1 MIRFRMI
8 LQPRT
13 VEELQRAVA
22 AAHAGGE
29 RIASVQLGALNRLVD
44 HVPEDMTATVEAGMT
59 LTEFQ
64 DRLTSRGQWLPVD
77 PPNSDRLSIGQL
89 LSAHASG
96 PRRFGYGTVRDYL
109 IGMKVVLADGR
120 VIKSGGKVVKNVA
133 GYDLCKLFIGSH
145 GTLGVIVEATFKL
158 RPVPEAEQFV
168 QIEFDSLE
176 KADAFVQAILESDL
190 VPVALDLHNLPANMQ
205 TDPSPRPSPLGG
217 ERVSRGQVRGGSGG
231 SMRKDSPRILPAP
244 DTSRSDASRA
254 RALTVVLGF
263 AGMREDVEYQ
273 LGKAAELGARTP
285 SNLDHET
292 RFWDSRS
299 SAPARRLSVLPSEL
313 AKAIRTLG
321 EVSFV
326 ARAGNGLVWYR
337 GGPEEPK
344 TEAPER
350 LLRRVKDTFDPKHIF
365 PDLPL

>member
-1 MIRFRMI
+1 MWRAETATSDLTGASALAMIRFRMI

-22 AAHAGGE
+22 AAYAGGE

-190 VPVALDLHNLPANMQ
+190 VPVALDLHNLPTNMQ
-205 TDPSPRPSPLGG
+205 TDPSPRPSPLGE
-217 ERVSRGQVRGGSGG
+217 ERVSRG
-231 SMRKDSPRILPAP
+231 
-244 DTSRSDASRA
+244 RSDASRA

-263 AGMREDVEYQ
+263 AGAREDVEYQ
-273 LGKAAELGARTP
+273 LGKAAELGARSP

-292 RFWDSRS
+292 KFWDSRS

-313 AKAIRTLG
+313 TQAIRALG
-321 EVSFV
+321 QVPFV
-326 ARAGNGLVWYR
+326 ARAGNGVVWHR
-337 GGPEEPK
+337 GGPEQPK
-344 TEAPER
+344 TEGPER